1 MYQDRR
7 VVINTILDSANIK
20 RQAPNS
26 FENGANR
33 HDRYKYQLRSVIACG
48 KSRYRDLFK

>member
-1 MYQDRR
+1 MYQNRR

-33 HDRYKYQLRSVIACG
+33 HDRYNC
-48 KSRYRDLFK
+48 RYLEVLDG

>member
-1 MYQDRR
+1 MELMENKR
-7 VVINTILDSANIK
+7 INLKITILKITNKVLNLEKWKIK

-33 HDRYKYQLRSVIACG
+33 CD
-48 KSRYRDLFK
+48 